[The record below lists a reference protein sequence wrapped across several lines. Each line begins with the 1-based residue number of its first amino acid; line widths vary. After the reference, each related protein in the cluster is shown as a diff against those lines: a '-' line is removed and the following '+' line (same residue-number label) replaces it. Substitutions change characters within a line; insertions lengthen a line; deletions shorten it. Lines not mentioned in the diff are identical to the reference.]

1 MSHVDAVRA
10 PRATS
15 LAARIGRGVL
25 VALATAS
32 VLAQLALGG
41 AVVWAV
47 QNPRTVADHW
57 TVARFEAP
65 AEVAELADRAAM
77 SDHGRFLFFASE
89 PAIVPATRF
98 DEFCS
103 YREPG
108 IGVLGCYTLDDGRI
122 YLFPIGSDELEG
134 LQVVVAAHEMLHAA
148 WDRLSAGEQAALVDP
163 LEEAFAALGA
173 EHELVERIALYEETQ
188 PGSRIPELYAI
199 LGTEI
204 APLPPVLSE
213 HYAGYF
219 DDRTAVTSLYA
230 QASAVFESLDERLA
244 ALDADLS
251 ELFAAIED
259 DQRRYEESADALAA
273 DIEDFND
280 RASTPGAFPSEAA
293 FDEERAEI
301 IARQEA
307 LEADRQ
313 AINDAVDSY
322 NRLLEELEQL
332 NAEAAE
338 LNRAINIELDP
349 LEETEA
355 ESGDVDS

>member
-1 MSHVDAVRA
+1 MSHVDATQE
-10 PRATS
+10 PRRRTR
-15 LAARIGRGVL
+15 AARIGRGVL
-25 VALATAS
+25 LALASAS
-32 VLAQLALGG
+32 VLLQLAVGG

-65 AEVAELADRAAM
+65 AEVVALANRAAM
-77 SDHGRFLFFASE
+77 SDRGRFLFSASE

-98 DEFCS
+98 DEVCS

-108 IGVLGCYTLDDGRI
+108 IGVLGCYTLDEGRI
-122 YLFPIGSDELEG
+122 YLFPIGSTELEG

-148 WDRLSAGEQAALVDP
+148 WDRLGAAEQAALADP
-163 LEEAFAALGA
+163 LEEAFASLGPD
-173 EHELVERIALYEETQ
+173 HELVERIALYEEAD

-199 LGTEI
+199 LGTEVGE
-204 APLPPVLSE
+204 LPPVLTE

-230 QASAVFESLDERLA
+230 RASAVFESLDERLT

-251 ELFAAIED
+251 ELFVAIET
-259 DQRRYEESADALAA
+259 DQADYEEAADALAS

-280 RASTPGAFPSEAA
+280 RASTPGAFPSDAA

-313 AINDAVDSY
+313 AINDAVDEY
-322 NRLLEELEQL
+322 NRLLGELEQL

-338 LNRAINIELDP
+338 LNRAINIDLDP
-349 LEETEA
+349 LDETDA
-355 ESGDVDS
+355 EPGDVDS